1 MEIRGSSNDNQIL
14 SIINGD
20 ICIAILQNE
29 KLIFMNN
36 FQMPIIPIKLPNP
49 NSLSI
54 QKGYNTNI
62 GTYDGSS
69 SRTITVPYMTF
80 HTSEPGTVHDGEIW
94 AVYE

>member
-69 SRTITVPYMTF
+69 SQTITVPYMTF